1 MIMDNYQKLEYIHS
15 QLLEIID
22 KTCIDIDTMIEYVE
36 DIREYYFLEQE
47 EDRVT
52 QPDHLSMIN
61 EYEWKEW
68 LAI

>member
-1 MIMDNYQKLEYIHS
+1 MNNYEKCEYIHS

-22 KTCIDIDTMIEYVE
+22 KTCIDIDTMIEYIE
-36 DIREYYFLEQE
+36 DIREYYFEE
-47 EDRVT
+47 EDQVS

-68 LAI
+68 LNI